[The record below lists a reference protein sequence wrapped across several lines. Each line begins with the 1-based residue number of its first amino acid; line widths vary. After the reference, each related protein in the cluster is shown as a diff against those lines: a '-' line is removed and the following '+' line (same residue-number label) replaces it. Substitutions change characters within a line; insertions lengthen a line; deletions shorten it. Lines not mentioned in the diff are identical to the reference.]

1 MIMLSRRQKRLKDLL
16 REEIGVII
24 RREICDGISSLLTIT
39 EVEISKDLSS
49 AKVYVSFLN
58 GKDVRKSIKKLR
70 KAGGYIRSQLNK
82 VVRLKRIPK
91 LNFVLD
97 DTIERASELEE
108 VFEIIRENDE
118 PGEDNS

>member
-1 MIMLSRRQKRLKDLL
+1 MLSRRQKRLKDLL
-16 REEIGVII
+16 REEIGLII
-24 RREICDGISSLLTIT
+24 RREMSDGISSLLTIT

-70 KAGGYIRSQLNK
+70 KAGGFIRSQLNK

-97 DTIERASELEE
+97 DTIARAFELEE
-108 VFEIIRENDE
+108 VFEKIRENDE
-118 PGEDNS
+118 PGEENS